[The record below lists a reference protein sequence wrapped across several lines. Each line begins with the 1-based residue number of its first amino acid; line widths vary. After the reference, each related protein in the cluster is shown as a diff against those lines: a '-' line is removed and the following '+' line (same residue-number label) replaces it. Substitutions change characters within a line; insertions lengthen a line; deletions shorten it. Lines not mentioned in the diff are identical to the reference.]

1 MKQISFCMCASFS
14 DTLCLYPFFN
24 KPCRLAAFCDL
35 LQVFQK
41 SELFVPAGTIFDPPW
56 LWQRILYFQLGTAA
70 ESTDLWHLQCL
81 QRFSLAK
88 CLELCR
94 SCDQCRG
101 RSQAS
106 VGPYGL
112 KLELHG
118 TLAIVF
124 VNYSLCKHG
133 LDLNLESISPVLVFF
148 TNSWLPLAKIISV
161 TLVIYFHARA
171 LLKLDPIWPP
181 STFSTIWSAPGQVAA
196 YNMLSPTCEIRA
208 GLVVLASK
216 RMWAIQFNGEAGG
229 VKMLRLEVPIFGCSV
244 VWRRSKPKKSDTWF
258 HQWGANHAAEKIWKN
273 TCCIMC
279 VFICTNI
286 FLTHLLPAIDSSDSV
301 ISCMLQPLYSRH
313 DWCRCRMWAKG
324 GVNDGGTWG
333 GANKGFL
340 CRQVEWSECRLEPW
354 WMTLHFFSR
363 SFWEKQVKWVKWFQF
378 IFRSDTWAILR
389 LLLFFL
395 FLVKLDS
402 FCSLK

>member
-94 SCDQCRG
+94 SCDQCWG

-106 VGPYGL
+106 VGPYGW

-148 TNSWLPLAKIISV
+148 FTNSWLPLARIISV

-181 STFSTIWSAPGQVAA
+181 FSTFSTIWSAPGQVAA

-216 RMWAIQFNGEAGG
+216 RMWAIEFNGEAGG
-229 VKMLRLEVPIFGCSV
+229 VKMLRLDWMGSSHLWLLSCLKEIQAKEEWYVVPSMRCQSCS
-244 VWRRSKPKKSDTWF
+244 
-258 HQWGANHAAEKIWKN
+258 WKN
-273 TCCIMC
+273 KEEHM
-279 VFICTNI
+279 
-286 FLTHLLPAIDSSDSV
+286 LYHLRFHLHPAIDSSDSV
-301 ISCMLQPLYSRH
+301 ISGMLQPLYSRH

-333 GANKGFL
+333 AWGKQRISFSPGGMIRMQIGALVNDF
-340 CRQVEWSECRLEPW
+340 
-354 WMTLHFFSR
+354 
-363 SFWEKQVKWVKWFQF
+363 
-378 IFRSDTWAILR
+378 A
-389 LLLFFL
+389 FL
-395 FLVKLDS
+395 FEIFLRKKS
-402 FCSLK
+402 